1 MLMCEPI
8 KCIIVDDEPIARE
21 GLERLVRKSP
31 MLELVGNFES
41 KGGKTKCVNMIML

>member
-1 MLMCEPI
+1 MCEPI

-41 KGGKTKCVNMIML
+41 AESATEYIKDNRLQT